1 METAFRSFPTRPN
14 FDFKTWSVTQS
25 QKGLLTKRD
34 KKGGEAWNPRLFYI
48 VRMVKV
54 YVVGLPETACVA
66 PFMSVNIALMV
77 ADTVC
82 PEVPLYV
89 QVRLNVASSPPA
101 KEPDKVRMLPPVHD
115 TEAVPETASE
125 PLSVTAAP

>member
-1 METAFRSFPTRPN
+1 
-14 FDFKTWSVTQS
+14 
-25 QKGLLTKRD
+25 
-34 KKGGEAWNPRLFYI
+34 
-48 VRMVKV
+48 MVKV

-89 QVRLNVASSPPA
+89 QVRLNGASASDA
-101 KEPDKVRMLPPVHD
+101 REPDNVSVLLPPVQV
-115 TEAVPETASE
+115 TIAPLGPETVSV
-125 PLSVTAAP
+125 PLSVTGAP